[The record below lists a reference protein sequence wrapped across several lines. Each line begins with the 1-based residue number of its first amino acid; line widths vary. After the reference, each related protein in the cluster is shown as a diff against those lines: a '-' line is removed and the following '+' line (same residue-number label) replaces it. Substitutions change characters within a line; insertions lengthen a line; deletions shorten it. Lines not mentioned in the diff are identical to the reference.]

1 MLITKGDDK
10 IMTPEFLLT
19 LINVGLGLLL
29 ILMGFLIKV
38 KQWSWLIAGY
48 NTSSADEKAKYDT
61 SALCN
66 GVGNFMYFLG
76 VCLFVVSIGYLLE
89 LSWVTSMG
97 WGLFVVGIIVFLIYA
112 NTGGRYKNEGVE

>member
-1 MLITKGDDK
+1 
-10 IMTPEFLLT
+10 MTPEFLLT

-112 NTGGRYKNEGVE
+112 NTGGRYKIEGVD